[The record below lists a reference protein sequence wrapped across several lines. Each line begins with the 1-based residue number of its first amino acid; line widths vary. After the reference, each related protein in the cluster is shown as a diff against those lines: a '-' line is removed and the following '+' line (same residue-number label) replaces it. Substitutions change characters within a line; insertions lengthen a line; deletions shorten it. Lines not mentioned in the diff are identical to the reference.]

1 MGTMLQAHDLTS
13 KISEGMRACN
23 EILNVTRPDV
33 VRAVHDAYFEVRSG
47 PRETNTFGANWA
59 RILLSTTSPSGSKKL
74 ARRPVRVSR
83 GSQQTIGQ
91 RRNSHDL

>member
-1 MGTMLQAHDLTS
+1 MTDQGARLREALSSRVLVADGAMGTMLQAHDLTLEDF
-13 KISEGMRACN
+13 EGHEGCN

-33 VRAVHDAYFEVRSG
+33 VRAV
-47 PRETNTFGANWA
+47 
-59 RILLSTTSPSGSKKL
+59 LSTTSPSGSKSS
-74 ARRPVRVSR
+74 RRPVRVSR